1 MSTLPRYSDMRG
13 IGTMKHPDIFLIPA
27 YLSWPGKRLTETIV
41 IFYLNCEDECMNK
54 RSSIAAIVIALMVAF
69 SFSPAM
75 AAAKPDTSKTAMTET
90 KAVASVKVN
99 INTAD
104 VTQLTEIPGIGPKTA
119 EAIVAYRKN
128 VGQFKTLED
137 LIEVKGIGLKKLE
150 KMRPYL
156 EKI

>member
-1 MSTLPRYSDMRG
+1 
-13 IGTMKHPDIFLIPA
+13 
-27 YLSWPGKRLTETIV
+27 
-41 IFYLNCEDECMNK
+41 MNK
-54 RSSIAAIVIALMVAF
+54 RSGIAAILISLMVAF

-75 AAAKPDTSKTAMTET
+75 AAAKPDTNKTATAET
-90 KAVASVKVN
+90 KTVASVKVN

-119 EAIVAYRKN
+119 EAIVAYRKT

>member
-1 MSTLPRYSDMRG
+1 
-13 IGTMKHPDIFLIPA
+13 MKHPDIFLIPA

-54 RSSIAAIVIALMVAF
+54 RSSIAAILIALMVAF

-75 AAAKPDTSKTAMTET
+75 AAAKPDTSKTATTET